1 MSCPC
6 AIAKNAWVSPRTKNI
21 NCGGSSKDTAR
32 LFGRLPARTVKL
44 LPTIFE
50 LYGYKVFFCANE
62 NNEPVHV
69 HVAKGKQSADATKIW
84 LPPESNPV
92 LAHNNSRIPQ
102 KDLTR
107 LMKAIAHNRDT
118 IIARWYDYFGR

>member
-1 MSCPC
+1 M
-6 AIAKNAWVSPRTKNI
+6 
-21 NCGGSSKDTAR
+21 
-32 LFGRLPARTVKL
+32 
-44 LPTIFE
+44 PTIFE
-50 LYGYKVFFCANE
+50 LYGYKIFFRSNE
-62 NNEPVHV
+62 DNEHVHV
-69 HVAKGKQSADATKIW
+69 HVAKDKQSANATKIW

-107 LMKAIAHNRDT
+107 ILKSVAQNRDT